1 MKIGELARITGA
13 SVRSLRYYEQ
23 RRLIRASR
31 TAGGQRIYERDAVE
45 RVMLIRELF
54 AAGLSSDGVV
64 QLLPCIDSGT
74 ATPAMVERLVCERA
88 RIDAEV
94 SRLAATRDRLDHII
108 IETRRNINAGHADRR
123 ANGAGRGRCGSAPRR
138 SPP

>member
-1 MKIGELARITGA
+1 MKIGELARSTGA

-23 RRLIRASR
+23 RRLLVARR
-31 TAGGQRIYERDAVE
+31 TTGGQRIYEQDAVE

-74 ATPAMVERLVCERA
+74 ATSAMVERPICERA

-94 SRLAATRDRLDHII
+94 SRLAATRDRLDQII
-108 IETRRNINAGHADRR
+108 VQTRRHILSQAAVVR
-123 ANGAGRGRCGSAPRR
+123 P
-138 SPP
+138 

>member
-1 MKIGELARITGA
+1 MKIGELARSSGA

-23 RRLIRASR
+23 RGLILARR
-31 TAGGQRIYERDAVE
+31 TPGGQRIYEQDAVE

-74 ATPAMVERLVCERA
+74 ATPAMVERLICERA

-94 SRLAATRDRLDHII
+94 SRLAATRDRLDQII
-108 IETRRNINAGHADRR
+108 VETRRHVLSGTADVVGTTRSPRAPGRR
-123 ANGAGRGRCGSAPRR
+123 RR
-138 SPP
+138 S

>member
-1 MKIGELARITGA
+1 MKIGELARSAGV

-23 RRLIRASR
+23 RRLLSARR
-31 TAGGQRIYERDAVE
+31 TPGGQRIYDQDAIE
-45 RVMLIRELF
+45 RVMLIKELF

-74 ATPAMVERLVCERA
+74 ATPAMVERLIYERA

-94 SRLAATRDRLDHII
+94 SRLAATRDRLDQII
-108 IETRRNINAGHADRR
+108 VETRRHIL
-123 ANGAGRGRCGSAPRR
+123 PRTAVVQ
-138 SPP
+138 P

>member
-23 RRLIRASR
+23 RRLIVARR
-31 TAGGQRIYERDAVE
+31 TAGGQRIYEQDAVE

-94 SRLAATRDRLDHII
+94 SRLATTRDRLDHII
-108 IETRRNINAGHADRR
+108 TETRRNISAGRADRR
-123 ANGAGRGRCGSAPRR
+123 ANGAGRRRSGSAPRR

>member
-1 MKIGELARITGA
+1 MKIGDLARSTGA

-23 RRLIRASR
+23 RRLISAHR
-31 TAGGQRIYERDAVE
+31 TPGVQRIYDQDAVE
-45 RVMLIRELF
+45 RVTLIKELF

-74 ATPAMVERLVCERA
+74 ATPAMVERLICERA

-94 SRLAATRDRLDHII
+94 NRLAATRDRLDQII
-108 IETRRNINAGHADRR
+108 VQTRRHVL
-123 ANGAGRGRCGSAPRR
+123 
-138 SPP
+138 SPTAVVRP